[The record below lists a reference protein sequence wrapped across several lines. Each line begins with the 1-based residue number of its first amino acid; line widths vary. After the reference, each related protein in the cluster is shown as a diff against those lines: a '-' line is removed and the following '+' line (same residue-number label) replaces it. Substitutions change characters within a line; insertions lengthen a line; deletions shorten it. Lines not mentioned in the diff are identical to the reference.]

1 MDEFSLIVEGI
12 GNKVKRL
19 ILKNKQLKD
28 SMLQVEEEK
37 MILREKI
44 NQQEG
49 LIRQLESTLSEVKVA
64 KVLASEGVPKAR
76 QKLNDLLREIE
87 KCQAL
92 LNR

>member
-12 GNKVKRL
+12 GNKIKRL
-19 ILKNKQLKD
+19 ILRNKQLKD
-28 SMLQVEEEK
+28 SMLQIEEEK
-37 MILREKI
+37 MFLKEKI

-49 LIRQLESTLSEVKVA
+49 RIQQLESTLSEVQVS
-64 KVLASEGVPKAR
+64 KVLESGGAPQAR

-87 KCQAL
+87 RCQAL